1 MKSTSST
8 LPLGGRNYP
17 WPLSFGMIVFA
28 VLLSF
33 VDLMFLNEVIG
44 KVLDLGATESM
55 LVAFGLGLVG
65 IIIMASVGAMKA
77 HGHDGLVAK
86 IGLYTL
92 WFTLGLSFVVLR
104 IFSATILQLDPSLGD
119 EALFTLGDVLIR
131 QSDLVLGPIMLILF
145 VATGVLALDG
155 TKHLLMSPEFMKMIA
170 DWKKRR
176 AKQDQLDATKAD
188 EQKALIQKQKE
199 EAEAARKKAEE
210 ERQIAIAA
218 GQADKYYNDVLKQY
232 RQLEADLMEQ
242 HRLISENIEFI
253 RRNDKA
259 EKAFETKT
267 KPGFINVFNNAV
279 RSSQGEVVLLM
290 NKYNGGG
297 IEEYREVVKRHNSD
311 RNGIV

>member
-1 MKSTSST
+1 MKSSSQK
-8 LPLGGRNYP
+8 LPIGGRNYP
-17 WPLSFGMIVFA
+17 WPFSLGMIVFA

-44 KVLDLGATESM
+44 RVLDLGATESM

-65 IIIMASVGAMKA
+65 IIIMASMGAMKA
-77 HGHDGLVAK
+77 YGHDVLVAK
-86 IGLYTL
+86 IGLYAL

-131 QSDLVLGPIMLILF
+131 QSDLVLGPIMLILY

-155 TKHLLMSPEFMKMIA
+155 TKHLLMSPDFMKMIT
-170 DWKKRR
+170 DWKKSQAKKGALTATR
-176 AKQDQLDATKAD
+176 A
-188 EQKALIQKQKE
+188 E
-199 EAEAARKKAEE
+199 EAEEQLKKEKTEIEAARKIAEE
-210 ERQIAIAA
+210 KTLIAIAA
-218 GQADKYYNDVLKQY
+218 GQADKYYNEILKQY

-253 RRNDKA
+253 KRKDKA

-267 KPGFINVFNNAV
+267 KPGFINIFNGAI

-297 IEEYREVVKRHNSD
+297 ITEYRDVVNRHNSD